1 MTKVA
6 QLVIPWNVISHW
18 NTHCLVVDQLR
29 ESRLSNGSGL
39 LPRDPV
45 HCLRSAA
52 WRAFVRILYSIY
64 ACAAHWNFRG
74 DIFVVGG
81 CVPLGDE
88 VGELEDVLTNF
99 LCVVI
104 CTGLSVLLD

>member
-52 WRAFVRILYSIY
+52 WRAFVRIVFTHAQRIGTSG
-64 ACAAHWNFRG
+64 G
-74 DIFVVGG
+74 DLFVVGG

-88 VGELEDVLTNF
+88 VGELEDVLTHF